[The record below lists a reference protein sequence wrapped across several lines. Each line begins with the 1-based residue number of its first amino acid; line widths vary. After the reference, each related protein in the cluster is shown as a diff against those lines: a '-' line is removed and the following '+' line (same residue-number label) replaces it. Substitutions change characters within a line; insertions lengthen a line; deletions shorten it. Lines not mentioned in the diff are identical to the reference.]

1 MARRKYRKSRPVE
14 PPIPPPMPRTLMG
27 RFLRASMLRQSS
39 EREPLTARFPEFS
52 SLGSV
57 HVMIAAFQIAVAR
70 LFEPNTGLKD
80 VSLLVSDMRRAF
92 GPELPS
98 LETEALIRFEM
109 GEDVAIGDLS
119 VRTKTSAM
127 ILTLGTYADFVE
139 RNQAEVD
146 GLLLEAEQRAFD
158 RGHHPELAE

>member
-1 MARRKYRKSRPVE
+1 
-14 PPIPPPMPRTLMG
+14 
-27 RFLRASMLRQSS
+27 
-39 EREPLTARFPEFS
+39 
-52 SLGSV
+52 
-57 HVMIAAFQIAVAR
+57 MIAAFQIAVAR